1 MFLDK
6 LLPLP
11 WRRRATTGREL
22 WVSPSLLFLDH
33 FSVFSL
39 FFLSPFSFFLSFF
52 ALSFVLLL
60 VVFLTRPSAFPFL
73 LSSFSHSVHSLPLS
87 PRYLLST
94 LSSLSFSSLF
104 PIPLCHL
111 SPQPLLIPFLS
122 FYHFLLSLVLV
133 HRHLSFNISPL
144 FLCSF
149 ISLILSFFRFF
160 PFLDIDFISFSFF
173 RPFSLLLFLL
183 LSVL

>member
-1 MFLDK
+1 M
-6 LLPLP
+6 
-11 WRRRATTGREL
+11 ATESDDRQGIVGISFT
-22 WVSPSLLFLDH
+22 
-33 FSVFSL
+33 
-39 FFLSPFSFFLSFF
+39 PFSRSFF
-52 ALSFVLLL
+52 ALLSLFTLSIFFLSLFLLFFYL
-60 VVFLTRPSAFPFL
+60 SYSLLGPLHFLFYS

-87 PRYLLST
+87 
-94 LSSLSFSSLF
+94 SLPPVHSFITFSSLF

-160 PFLDIDFISFSFF
+160 PFLDINFISFSFF